1 MTTIGAGGPASAAP
15 AQIEW
20 NLAEIYDSIE
30 AWRADK
36 ARLEERVAELSRFK
50 GRLGDSAAVLSE
62 ALDAISTTEKDLVR
76 LYVFA
81 FLKADEDRRLSEAQE
96 RRGEAT
102 LLLAAFEEATSFVSP
117 ELLRVGSAAVEG
129 YLDAEPRLARHAFN
143 VRNVLRK
150 EPHTLS
156 DEAEAVIAGTSAMRQ
171 GPERV
176 FAMLTSSDMPFPTIT
191 LSTGAEVRL
200 DQAAYSKHRASRE
213 RDDRK
218 LVFDA
223 FWKAW
228 RGYAATLGQTLDTHV
243 KAHVFEARSRRY
255 GSALDAALAGPNI
268 PEAVY
273 RTLVAAANR
282 HLPSL
287 HRYFGLRRRM
297 LGLDE
302 LRYYD
307 IYPSLVASERS
318 FALDEAEALALA
330 AAAPLGDEYAT
341 LLRQGFSGD
350 WMHVYPQPGKAPG
363 AYMYG
368 AIYDGHPY
376 LLLNYNGEYD
386 DVTTLVHEWG
396 HAMHTVLAKQQNP
409 YETASYVTFTAEI
422 ASITNEI
429 LLQEHLLAQDLSDRE
444 RLFYLG
450 TALEGIRATFFRQ
463 VMFAEFE
470 LGMHE
475 IAEQGEA
482 LSGEKLSDRYEDL
495 VRRYHGSDEGVL
507 EYDSAYAVE
516 WAFIP
521 HFYSNFYVFQY
532 ATSIAGASLFA
543 ERLLGGDDRARD
555 DYLAVLRAGGSRY
568 AYELLRDRGIDL
580 AAEAPYDALIA
591 RMNRVMDEIEAILDR
606 QAGQESAP

>member
-1 MTTIGAGGPASAAP
+1 MVTMTTTATAEPAPP
-15 AQIEW
+15 ALAKIEW
-20 NLAEIYDSIE
+20 NLAEIYDSLDV
-30 AWRADK
+30 WRADK
-36 ARLEERVAELSRFK
+36 AHLEKQVEGLSRFK
-50 GRLGDSAAVLSE
+50 GRLGESAAALSE

-81 FLKADEDRRLSEAQE
+81 FLKADEDRRVAEAQE
-96 RRGEAT
+96 RRGAAT

-117 ELLRVGSAAVEG
+117 ELLRVGAATIEG

-143 VRNVLRK
+143 VRNILRK

-176 FAMLTSSDMPFPTIT
+176 FAMLTSSDMPFPTVT
-191 LSTGAEVRL
+191 LSTGEEVRL
-200 DQAAYSKHRASRE
+200 DQAAYGKHRASRV
-213 RDDRK
+213 RADRK

-228 RGYAATLGQTLDTHV
+228 KGYAATLGQTLDTHV

-255 GSALDAALAGPNI
+255 ASALDAALAGPNI

-273 RTLVAAANR
+273 RTLVGSANR

-287 HRYFGLRRRM
+287 HRYFRLRQRM
-297 LGLDE
+297 LGLEE

-318 FALDEAEALALA
+318 FRLDEAKSIAVA
-330 AAAPLGDEYAT
+330 AAEPLGDEYVA
-341 LLRQGFSGD
+341 LLREALAGD
-350 WMHVYPQPGKAPG
+350 WMHVYPQEGKAPG

-368 AIYDGHPY
+368 AVYDGHPY

-386 DVTTLVHEWG
+386 DITTLVHEWG

-409 YETASYVTFTAEI
+409 YETAGYATFTAEV

-429 LLQEHLLAQDLSDRE
+429 LLQEHLLSQDLSSRE

-450 TALEGIRATFFRQ
+450 TALEAIRATFFRQ

-475 IAEQGEA
+475 LAEQGEA
-482 LSGEKLSDRYEDL
+482 LSGEKLTDRYEKL

-507 EYDSAYAVE
+507 EYDAAYAVE

-532 ATSIAGASLFA
+532 ATSIAGAALFA
-543 ERLLGGDDRARD
+543 ERLLGGDGRARD

-580 AAEAPYDALIA
+580 ATDAPYDALIG

-606 QAGQESAP
+606 QAE

>member
-1 MTTIGAGGPASAAP
+1 MVTMTTTATAEPAPPAP
-15 AQIEW
+15 AKIEW
-20 NLAEIYDSIE
+20 NLAEIYDSLDV
-30 AWRADK
+30 WRADK
-36 ARLEERVAELSRFK
+36 VHLEKQVEGLSRFK
-50 GRLGDSAAVLSE
+50 GRLGESAAVLSE

-81 FLKADEDRRLSEAQE
+81 FLKADEDRRVAEAQE
-96 RRGEAT
+96 RRGAAT

-117 ELLRVGSAAVEG
+117 ELLRVGAATIEG
-129 YLDAEPRLARHAFN
+129 YLDGEPRLARHAFN
-143 VRNVLRK
+143 VRNILRK

-176 FAMLTSSDMPFPTIT
+176 FAMLTSSDMPFPTVT
-191 LSTGAEVRL
+191 LSTGEEVRL
-200 DQAAYSKHRASRE
+200 DQAAYGKHRASRV
-213 RDDRK
+213 RADRK

-228 RGYAATLGQTLDTHV
+228 KGYAATLGQTLDTHV

-255 GSALDAALAGPNI
+255 ASALDAALAGPNI

-273 RTLVAAANR
+273 RTLVGSANR

-287 HRYFGLRRRM
+287 HRYFRLRQRM
-297 LGLDE
+297 LGLEE

-318 FALDEAEALALA
+318 FRLDEAKSIAVA
-330 AAAPLGDEYAT
+330 AAEPLGDEYVA
-341 LLRQGFSGD
+341 LLREALAGD
-350 WMHVYPQPGKAPG
+350 WMHVYPQEGKAPG

-368 AIYDGHPY
+368 AVYDGHPY

-386 DVTTLVHEWG
+386 DITTLVHEWG

-409 YETASYVTFTAEI
+409 YETAGYATFTAEV

-429 LLQEHLLAQDLSDRE
+429 LLQEHLLSQDLSSRE

-450 TALEGIRATFFRQ
+450 TALEAIRATFFRQ

-475 IAEQGEA
+475 LAEQGEA
-482 LSGEKLSDRYEDL
+482 LSGEKLTDRYEKL

-507 EYDSAYAVE
+507 EYDAAYAVE

-532 ATSIAGASLFA
+532 ATSIAGAALFA
-543 ERLLGGDDRARD
+543 ERLLGGDGRARD
-555 DYLAVLRAGGSRY
+555 DYLAVLRAGGSHY

-580 AAEAPYDALIA
+580 ATDAPYDALIG

-606 QAGQESAP
+606 QAE